1 MAFEQYT
8 VITSDDL
15 GKFEDRINELL
26 GEGWALQGGVA
37 MTPMKP
43 GADSSLHM
51 QWSQAMVLPSRNVP
65 TVGMEQEEAIPL
77 PRTTGR
83 RRKEPPLEELQG

>member
-26 GEGWALQGGVA
+26 GEGWVLQGGVA
-37 MTPMKP
+37 MCPMKP
-43 GADSSLHM
+43 GADSCLHM
-51 QWSQAMVLPSRNVP
+51 QWSQAMALPSRNVP
-65 TVGMEQEEAIPL
+65 SVGLEQEEAIPL
-77 PRTTGR
+77 PRAIGR
-83 RRKEPPLEELQG
+83 RRTEPPVEEL